1 MCVRVRVAEGPEERR
16 RGWCG
21 WKEREVM
28 AEGWMP
34 ATSLVRW
41 MSITSGRSFLRVVV
55 EVWVRGVV
63 DWRSL
68 ASGWTERS
76 EVSMEMSESE
86 ASESEE
92 ETLDSFR
99 RLCRDEGF
107 FGAEGLAHSGTG

>member
-1 MCVRVRVAEGPEERR
+1 
-16 RGWCG
+16 
-21 WKEREVM
+21 M

-76 EVSMEMSESE
+76 EVSMEVSESE
-86 ASESEE
+86 ASES
-92 ETLDSFR
+92 
-99 RLCRDEGF
+99 
-107 FGAEGLAHSGTG
+107 

>member
-1 MCVRVRVAEGPEERR
+1 
-16 RGWCG
+16 
-21 WKEREVM
+21 M

-55 EVWVRGVV
+55 EVWVRRVV

-76 EVSMEMSESE
+76 EVSMEVSESE